1 MSSLST
7 TALILAMSAS
17 LLAQTPQNP
26 GQNRRR
32 APGRSNFARMDTN
45 NDGKISSSEWKGSAD
60 MFARLDSNHDGYITR
75 EEMKQNRPKNGN
87 VEGRGSRNLRAM
99 DTNGDGRISRDE
111 WKGRS
116 EVFDRLDANHDGF
129 ITSDERPKAGRRGQ
143 DRQDQKSQNQ
153 NQQ

>member
-45 NDGKISSSEWKGSAD
+45 NDGKISSSEWKGSAE

-75 EEMKQNRPKNGN
+75 DELKQNRPKNGN
-87 VEGRGSRNLRAM
+87 ATGRGGARNLRAM
-99 DTNGDGRISRDE
+99 DTNGDGKISRDE

-129 ITSDERPKAGRRGQ
+129 ITREELQQNAQK
-143 DRQDQKSQNQ
+143 RQNKQ
-153 NQQ
+153 